1 MMLRGSEAL
10 AVTEVPISEAL
21 TSLARRSAQ
30 REDG

>member
-21 TSLARRSAQ
+21 TSLARRLVAA
-30 REDG
+30 